1 MRALWV
7 ALLLFGA
14 AACKQISTD
23 PEADSGLFS
32 STNFRYS
39 YIPGSRD

>member
-1 MRALWV
+1 MVRVLWV
-7 ALLLFGA
+7 ALLLLGA

-23 PEADSGLFS
+23 PDDDGLFS
-32 STNFRYS
+32 PTAFRYS